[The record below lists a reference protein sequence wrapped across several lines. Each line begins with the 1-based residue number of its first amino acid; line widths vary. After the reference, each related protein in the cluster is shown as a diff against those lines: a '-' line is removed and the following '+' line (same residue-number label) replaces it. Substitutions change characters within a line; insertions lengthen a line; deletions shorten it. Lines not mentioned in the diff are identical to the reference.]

1 MVEFLKNRF
10 TWFIYRVGQHKQ
22 KLIIF
27 VLVVLFFVTL
37 IMSKFWFSERFSE
50 TIKTQSDLRVSR
62 HSSAISN
69 ELKKNQIIPFL
80 LSQDP
85 SIINSLKI
93 NEFSEVSDRLTH
105 FGDEIGLGG
114 LQLLDRYG
122 DLVASSTLLGVNV
135 DS

>member
-1 MVEFLKNRF
+1 MLVFLKNRF
-10 TWFIYRVGQHKQ
+10 TWFIYLVGQHKQ
-22 KLIIF
+22 KLLIF
-27 VLVVLFFVTL
+27 GLVVFFFLTL

-50 TIKTQSDLRVSR
+50 TIKAQSDLRVSR

-105 FGDEIGLGG
+105 FGDEIGLGAVSYTH
-114 LQLLDRYG
+114 LTLPTILL
-122 DLVASSTLLGVNV
+122 V
-135 DS
+135 